1 MKIISLDIET
11 TGLYFYEGHKITE
24 LACIEINEEKITNN
38 IFHTYIN
45 PKRIIDKEAKKITG
59 ITEDFLID
67 KPEFKDIVQNFL
79 KFIEYSDYIIIHNAK
94 FDVGFINNELR
105 LMNHQIKDLNEQY
118 KILDTLELARK
129 IHPGKKNNLDALCI
143 RFNITKTER
152 EVHGALIDA
161 ELLAKVYLA
170 LTQDDENN
178 ENKKLKNS
186 HNINLN
192 DHIEIIKSN
201 KQELITH
208 ISYIKNLQEQIKM
221 I

>member
-24 LACIEINEEKITNN
+24 LACVEINEEKITNN

-129 IHPGKKNNLDALCI
+129 IHPGKKNNLDALCKRYSI
-143 RFNITKTER
+143 NISKR
-152 EVHGALIDA
+152 NLHGALIDA
-161 ELLAKVYLA
+161 ELLAQVYIKMNKQKVIL
-170 LTQDDENN
+170 NF
-178 ENKKLKNS
+178 KKTY
-186 HNINLN
+186 NIP
-192 DHIEIIKSN
+192 EIIQPFNPHLIKAEAS
-201 KQELITH
+201 ELEIH
-208 ISYIKNLQEQIKM
+208 KKYIEKIKNIKK
-221 I
+221 